1 MDPFTIPPFRP
12 EAERHDSAF
21 SSLST
26 PPISAPSAPAKRSAV
41 HTPVLQSIDTS
52 PASIDAFK
60 RLQPAPA
67 TGTFVRGFGG
77 EGNPGSGDIF
87 GISIPIPQ
95 DHEQAERRENMRFR
109 NKRARGSAG
118 GLGKQNR
125 ENGSEY
131 MDAVMGE
138 PSKAPVWV
146 RDGSKRPLGEMR
158 IDVSAGNVDDSLDD
172 SAEIQEDPFNT
183 GRKIR
188 ARKPRDEPRW
198 SASSSEGERNF
209 SREYPPSPKKSP
221 VKRLLFKTDGRPRGL
236 DFDSTYGSV
245 NASQDEAEVGEEDSF
260 LGGMANGFM
269 QRRGKGKEIQPA
281 EEEDEPAELQHFHR
295 IERPRARRSL
305 MRRRRTTVHEDPITS
320 PKVDST
326 SRITKPD
333 PKRVGSGSSLSS
345 VEEAAVVQEVAGKT
359 RPGLPRRTSLMELE
373 DTPRKA
379 EKKKVAVMERQMW
392 DACGRDTARWNR
404 GDFSSGAV
412 NGLAEGLVVACRW

>member
-12 EAERHDSAF
+12 EAERYDSAF
-21 SSLST
+21 SSVCT
-26 PPISAPSAPAKRSAV
+26 PPISAPSATSKRSAV

-60 RLQPAPA
+60 RLQPAPTTSA
-67 TGTFVRGFGG
+67 FVQGLGG
-77 EGNPGSGDIF
+77 EGNLGGADIF

-95 DHEQAERRENMRFR
+95 DQEQVERRENMRFR
-109 NKRARGSAG
+109 TKRARGSAG
-118 GLGKQNR
+118 GLGG
-125 ENGSEY
+125 ENGENGNEY
-131 MDAVMGE
+131 TGAMMGE

-183 GRKIR
+183 GGKVR

-245 NASQDEAEVGEEDSF
+245 NASQDEAEAEEEDSF
-260 LGGMANGFM
+260 LGGMASGFM
-269 QRRGKGKEIQPA
+269 QRRGKGKEVQQA
-281 EEEDEPAELQHFHR
+281 EEEDEPAELQHFQR

-320 PKVDST
+320 PKVDSI
-326 SRITKPD
+326 SRITKAD

-345 VEEAAVVQEVAGKT
+345 VEEAAVVREVAGKP
-359 RPGLPRRTSLMELE
+359 RPGLPRRTSLMELGH
-373 DTPRKA
+373 TPRKA
-379 EKKKVAVMERQMW
+379 EKKRVAVMEKQMW
-392 DACGRDTARWNR
+392 EACGRDMAKWNR
-404 GDFSSGAV
+404 GDFSNGAV
-412 NGLAEGLVVACRW
+412 SGLAEGLAVACRW